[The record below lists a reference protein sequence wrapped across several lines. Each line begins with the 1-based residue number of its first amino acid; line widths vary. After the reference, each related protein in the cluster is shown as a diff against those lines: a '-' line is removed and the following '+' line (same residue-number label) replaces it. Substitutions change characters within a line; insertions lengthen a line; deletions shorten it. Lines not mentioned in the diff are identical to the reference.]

1 MRAEDPSRLELLV
14 SMTLN
19 KHVDR
24 SLTRWSEFE
33 ANADIISQQKS
44 LLALHKAKRKEKADS
59 LKLNEIDRVR

>member
-1 MRAEDPSRLELLV
+1 
-14 SMTLN
+14 MTLN